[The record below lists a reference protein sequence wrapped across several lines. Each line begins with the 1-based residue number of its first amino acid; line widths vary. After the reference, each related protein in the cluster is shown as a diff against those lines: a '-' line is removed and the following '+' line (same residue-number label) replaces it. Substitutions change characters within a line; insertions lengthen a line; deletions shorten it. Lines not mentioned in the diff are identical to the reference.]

1 MNGSV
6 LLLTPGPTP
15 VPDEV
20 SRALAEP
27 LLHHRTPEFQALLE
41 EVRLGLRELFQTEQE
56 VLLFGTSGT
65 GVMEAAVVNLFS
77 PGDRVV
83 VIDAGKFGS
92 RWTELCQAFGVQAHV
107 LRLERG
113 KALERQQ
120 LESFLAHEGRGAK
133 AVLFQASETSTGLKL
148 PAQEITEAA
157 HRAGA
162 FSVCDSITALGA
174 FDLPM
179 DLWGVDVLMS
189 SSQKALLLPPGLS
202 FIALSE
208 RAWKAHSEARLP
220 RYALD
225 LSRQLKAQKKNLTAW
240 TPPTQI
246 IQGLR
251 ASLKL
256 LLKDG
261 LAARL
266 QKTSELA
273 RFSRA
278 EAEKLNLKLV
288 SPQAPSEALTA
299 VWIPS
304 GLILDGSIP
313 KQLREQHGIVIAGGQ
328 DELEGRIL
336 RISHFGGVTKDHLI
350 RGYQALEAV
359 LRKAGHSMEPSNL

>member
-1 MNGSV
+1 M

-41 EVRLGLRELFQTEQE
+41 EVRQGLRELFQTEQE
-56 VLLFGTSGT
+56 VLLVGTSGT

-92 RWTELCQAFGVQAHV
+92 RWTELCQAYQVKAHV

-113 KALERQQ
+113 KALDPAQ
-120 LESFLAHEGRGAK
+120 LESFLASEGQGAK

-148 PAQEITEAA
+148 PVQEITKIA
-157 HRAGA
+157 HRVGA
-162 FSVCDSITALGA
+162 LSICDSITALGA

-179 DLWGVDVLMS
+179 DAWGIDVLLS
-189 SSQKALLLPPGLS
+189 SSQKALMLPPGLS

-208 RAWKAHSEARLP
+208 RAWRAQAEAKLP
-220 RYALD
+220 RYSLD
-225 LSRQLKAQKKNLTAW
+225 LGRQLKAQKKNLTAW

-251 ASLKL
+251 MSLRL

-261 LAARL
+261 LPARL
-266 QKTSELA
+266 QKISELA

-278 EAEKLNLKLV
+278 EAKRLNLELV
-288 SPQAPSEALTA
+288 SPDSPSEALTA
-299 VWIPS
+299 VWIPA
-304 GLILDGSIP
+304 GLKIEGSIP
-313 KQLREQHGIVIAGGQ
+313 KQLREKYGIVIAGGQ

-336 RISHFGGVTKDHLI
+336 RISHFGGVTTEHLI
-350 RGYQALEAV
+350 RGYQALEAI
-359 LRKAGHSMEPSNL
+359 LRKAGHSMELSNF